1 MENGSDKVL
10 GTGRDGTGRDG
21 TLTEVCS
28 HLAIDLPVVFSRA
41 FLVDTRINRLFVCN
55 TEISRQRS
63 HCYVTNDGKTWT
75 ALNFQLLTVLGLDKE
90 GNLHGVYLNGKIFL
104 SCRQNGQ
111 GDCNVESAESWYRV
125 RDEPETITATE
136 VPHIA
141 ETGLDHTDVPDRHT
155 LTLKDG
161 LGRSWGASS
170 RGIHLSAPLDEP
182 VWKLVLTWRDY

>member
-1 MENGSDKVL
+1 M
-10 GTGRDGTGRDG
+10 
-21 TLTEVCS
+21 
-28 HLAIDLPVVFSRA
+28 LAIFVFKSLA
-41 FLVDTRINRLFVCN
+41 AAPPLTGLVLSIFP
-55 TEISRQRS
+55 SP
-63 HCYVTNDGKTWT
+63 T

-161 LGRSWGASS
+161 LGRFWGGTKIA
-170 RGIHLSAPLDEP
+170 HD
-182 VWKLVLTWRDY
+182 DNQF